1 MTVHKAT
8 PLGWVKI
15 EPEPVPEDDPRVQLA
30 TFVAD
35 AAWLNALEDR
45 STTMAQ
51 KMRLVVRTVLA
62 HLDEVAEMDAESGQ
76 PGQPPAGQ

>member
-1 MTVHKAT
+1 MTVHKET

-35 AAWLNALEDR
+35 AAWLNALQDR

-62 HLDEVAEMDAESGQ
+62 HLDEVSELEAQNGDAS
-76 PGQPPAGQ
+76 